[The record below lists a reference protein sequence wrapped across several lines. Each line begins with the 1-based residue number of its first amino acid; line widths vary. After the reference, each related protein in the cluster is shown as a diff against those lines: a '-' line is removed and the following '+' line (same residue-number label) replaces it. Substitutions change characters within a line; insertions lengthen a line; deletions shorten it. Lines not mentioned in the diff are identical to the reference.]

1 MNENVLVS
9 VIIPVYNVKD
19 YLIDCLDSV
28 ATQSFANKEVI
39 LVDDGSTD
47 NSGHICD
54 VYATKHKDFRVIHK
68 TNGGLSSARNR
79 GIEEAHGKWLIFLDS
94 DDVWSDHDCLQKLY
108 SYAEKLTLDVL
119 RFEYQ
124 AVNEKLEYIEPR
136 NYDKSNI
143 EGRVLNNYELV
154 NWGISGE
161 WFAVLYLLRKE
172 AISSF
177 KFNEHTKF
185 QEDIDFY
192 SRLFASR
199 ELRCGYLDERMYLYR
214 KRTASI
220 TTTARI
226 SNLEGSFSL
235 CDVFYN
241 ESLKINDKRL
251 KQLYIYNSVMMY
263 YWTLQTVA
271 TEAFYPKRK
280 EIVEQLGIND
290 LRKNASI
297 RKKQTSIPC
306 KYLPFIYL
314 SPAISIWLIRNK
326 NILVQKI
333 K

>member
-54 VYATKHKDFRVIHK
+54 VYTTKHKDFRVIHK
-68 TNGGLSSARNR
+68 TNGGVSSARNR

-108 SYAEKLTLDVL
+108 SYAEKLNLDIL

-124 AVNEKLEYIEPR
+124 SVNEKLEYIEPR

-161 WFAVLYLLRKE
+161 WFPWLYLLRKE

-177 KFNEHTKF
+177 KFNEHTKS

-251 KQLYIYNSVMMY
+251 KHLYVYYSVMMY
-263 YWTLQTVA
+263 YWTLQTIA
-271 TEAFYPKRK
+271 TDAFYHKRK
-280 EIVEQLGIND
+280 EIIDKLGIKN
-290 LRKNASI
+290 LRKNTLI
-297 RKKQTSIPC
+297 RKKQTSVPYKC
-306 KYLPFIYL
+306 LPFIYL
-314 SPAISIWLIRNK
+314 PPAASIWLTKYKI
-326 NILVQKI
+326 ILIQKL

>member
-54 VYATKHKDFRVIHK
+54 VYTTKHKDFRVIHK
-68 TNGGLSSARNR
+68 TNGGVSSARNR

-108 SYAEKLTLDVL
+108 SYAEKLNLDIL

-124 AVNEKLEYIEPR
+124 SVNEKLEYIEPR

-161 WFAVLYLLRKE
+161 WFPWLYLLRKE

-177 KFNEHTKF
+177 KFNEHTKS

-199 ELRCGYLDERMYLYR
+199 ELRCGHLDERMYLYR

-251 KQLYIYNSVMMY
+251 KHLYVYYSVMMY
-263 YWTLQTVA
+263 YWTLQTIA
-271 TEAFYPKRK
+271 TDAFYHKRK
-280 EIVEQLGIND
+280 EIIDKLGIKN
-290 LRKNASI
+290 LRKNTLI
-297 RKKQTSIPC
+297 RKKQTSVPYKC
-306 KYLPFIYL
+306 LPFIYL
-314 SPAISIWLIRNK
+314 PPAASIWLTKYKI
-326 NILVQKI
+326 ILIQKL

>member
-54 VYATKHKDFRVIHK
+54 VYTTKHKDFRVIHK
-68 TNGGLSSARNR
+68 TNGGVSSARNR

-108 SYAEKLTLDVL
+108 SYAEKLNLDIL

-124 AVNEKLEYIEPR
+124 SVNEKLEYIEPR

-154 NWGISGE
+154 NCGISGE
-161 WFAVLYLLRKE
+161 WFPWLYLLRKE

-177 KFNEHTKF
+177 KFNEHTKS

-251 KQLYIYNSVMMY
+251 KYLYVYYSVMMY
-263 YWTLQTVA
+263 YWTLQTIA
-271 TEAFYPKRK
+271 TNAFYHKRK
-280 EIVEQLGIND
+280 EIIDKLGIKN
-290 LRKNASI
+290 LRKNTLI
-297 RKKQTSIPC
+297 RKKQTSVPYKC
-306 KYLPFIYL
+306 LPFIYL
-314 SPAISIWLIRNK
+314 PPAASIWLTKYKI
-326 NILVQKI
+326 ILIQKL

>member
-9 VIIPVYNVKD
+9 VIIPIYNVKD

-220 TTTARI
+220 TTTAQI

-297 RKKQTSIPC
+297 RKKQTPIPC